1 MVRCVSDGGWWSF
14 EPSDVTNRCH
24 SAGPP
29 RTLPNLEAKKGP
41 LEMGEMERLGN
52 LIYNGIQIWLQHD
65 IGMSSAVCCIDLP
78 GKTTQKGHFQYQLR
92 NSRLCSGRD
101 ENEIV
106 SSACHF
112 HFCTQQR
119 YWHILAIRFDKPQTH
134 AVHCPRCP

>member
-14 EPSDVTNRCH
+14 EPSDSNRCH

-65 IGMSSAVCCIDLP
+65 IGMFSAV
-78 GKTTQKGHFQYQLR
+78 
-92 NSRLCSGRD
+92 
-101 ENEIV
+101 
-106 SSACHF
+106 A
-112 HFCTQQR
+112 
-119 YWHILAIRFDKPQTH
+119 
-134 AVHCPRCP
+134 